1 MIFNE
6 EWYSVE
12 DMSKITKI
20 DVQGI
25 RRDIRLGL
33 IKDIKQENKKYYIH
47 RDVVSAMF
55 KEQEN

>member
-33 IKDIKQENKKYYIH
+33 IKDIKQENKNTIFIEMLFQLCSKN
-47 RDVVSAMF
+47 
-55 KEQEN
+55 KKN